1 MISVFLPKYCKKVDI
16 YFGMVEFFRKYLPT
30 ITPQQG
36 RAYIFNIPYNTFG
49 RYKKLSPILL
59 IKRMRNIKIPLVYRI

>member
-49 RYKKLSPILL
+49 RYP
-59 IKRMRNIKIPLVYRI
+59 